1 MTKKLLLA
9 VIVCV
14 PMIVVGA
21 SRDRAERAAKQVEL
35 DENCEAVREARL
47 SKERTV
53 LIAECVQK
61 KHRDQAWCTRFYA
74 DHGAASTRVGPVPHS
89 GNAGNRA
96 PLYYDLPE
104 CVEAH
109 EFRKS
114 YRRRS

>member
-1 MTKKLLLA
+1 MMKHVLLG
-9 VIVCV
+9 VIVCL

-35 DENCEAVREARL
+35 DENCEAVREARI
-47 SKERTV
+47 SKERTI

-61 KHRDQAWCTRFYA
+61 KRRDQAWCTRFYA
-74 DHGAASTRVGPVPHS
+74 DHGAAGTRIGPVPHS
-89 GNAGNRA
+89 GCAGGRA

>member
-1 MTKKLLLA
+1 MMKHVLLG
-9 VIVCV
+9 VIVRL

-35 DENCEAVREARL
+35 DENCEAVRETRL
-47 SKERTV
+47 SKERTI

-61 KHRDQAWCTRFYA
+61 NRRDQAWCTRFYA
-74 DHGAASTRVGPVPHS
+74 DHGVAGTRIGPAPHS
-89 GNAGNRA
+89 GGARGSA

>member
-1 MTKKLLLA
+1 MTKKLLLG
-9 VIVCV
+9 VIVCL

-89 GNAGNRA
+89 GSAGHRA

>member
-1 MTKKLLLA
+1 MMKHVLLG
-9 VIVCV
+9 VIVCL

-35 DENCEAVREARL
+35 DESCEVAREARL
-47 SKERTV
+47 SKERTT
-53 LIAECVQK
+53 LIAECVHTK
-61 KHRDQAWCTRFYA
+61 RRDEAWCTRFYA
-74 DHGAASTRVGPVPHS
+74 DHGAAGTRIGPVPHS
-89 GNAGNRA
+89 GGAGSSA

-109 EFRKS
+109 EFRQS